1 MITFFYQQLI
11 DAKDDEV
18 GTVAMEACD
27 ILIESGCSKGLAQ
40 LKQCDVPQLV
50 KNAALG
56 CTVLRIKAEL
66 DQFMAGLDE
75 AGVLHI
81 IQKYPD
87 LLRPMFVASE
97 TDLLC
102 AGKMSIPCM
111 VL

>member
-1 MITFFYQQLI
+1 
-11 DAKDDEV
+11 
-18 GTVAMEACD
+18 MEACD

-50 KNAALG
+50 KNAALS

-81 IQKYPD
+81 IQKY
-87 LLRPMFVASE
+87 LRPMFVASE